1 MKWVTPAFL
10 LVLLGW
16 WGATEAFPTLLMR
29 GVQDSA
35 TIPYRWVSRLLMV
48 GVLLLCLWMI
58 RAAWQRRERSGA

>member
-1 MKWVTPAFL
+1 
-10 LVLLGW
+10 
-16 WGATEAFPTLLMR
+16 MR